1 MSQTKQTFTTGGR
14 WWALAALALSML
26 TIGLDATVLNVA
38 LPTLAT
44 ELDAS
49 TSQLQW
55 FSASY
60 TLVLGALIIPMGSLG
75 DRFGRKRMLLAGL
88 AIFGAASAACAF
100 ASSAGVLIAARA
112 FQGIGGAAMMP
123 LSMAMLPV
131 LFQEREERTR
141 AMNIWVT
148 CSALGLP
155 LGPIVGG
162 WLLNHF
168 AWGAVFLINVP
179 LVAVGLLALTVF
191 LPETR
196 SERPQPTD
204 GPGIA
209 LSSAGLVALI
219 GGLIE
224 AGQDGWTSASVLAPI
239 LAGIALLAAFVAWER
254 RSQHPLIDLALFSNR
269 DFTVGTA
276 LSTVAN
282 FALFGLLFVMPQYF
296 QDVGGSDPLGTGVR
310 LLPMIGGMIVA
321 TRIGPMLVKRA
332 GSRAVIIAGLALC
345 AAALALGATTGV
357 ESGYAVAALWITL
370 LGAGIGLTLPASM
383 TTAIGALSTERAG
396 SGSGLIQ
403 ALRQVGG
410 TIGVAV
416 LGTVLSSGYHA
427 RLDSGDAPASVEAAV
442 RSSVGAGIEVAHRL
456 DGSALAQ
463 TVRSAFVGAMD
474 TVLLVSAALTILGV
488 VIAVLYLPRRVVETS
503 APSPSGQAPVPE
515 AAVAR

>member
-1 MSQTKQTFTTGGR
+1 MTQNVQTPKIAGR

-26 TIGLDATVLNVA
+26 TIGLDTTVLNVA

-55 FSASY
+55 FGAAY
-60 TLVLGALIIPMGSLG
+60 TLVLGALMIPMGSLG
-75 DRFGRKRMLLAGL
+75 DRFGRKRVLLAGL
-88 AIFGAASAACAF
+88 ALFGAASAACAF

-131 LFQEREERTR
+131 LFQDREERTR

-148 CSALGLP
+148 SSAIGLP

-162 WLLNHF
+162 WLLDHY

-179 LVAVGLLALTVF
+179 LVAVGLLALAVY
-191 LPETR
+191 LPESR
-196 SERPQPTD
+196 SARAQPVD
-204 GPGIA
+204 VPGIA
-209 LSSAGLVALI
+209 LSSTGLVAVI
-219 GGLIE
+219 YGLIE

-239 LAGIALLAAFVAWER
+239 VAGVALLAAFLAWER
-254 RSQHPLIDLALFSNR
+254 RSTHPLVDLSLFSNR

-332 GSRAVIIAGLALC
+332 GPRFVIIAGLALS
-345 AAALALGATTGV
+345 AAALGLAATTEV
-357 ESGYAVAALWITL
+357 DTGYAFAALWITL
-370 LGAGIGLTLPASM
+370 LGAGIGLVAAGLDGRGHRRAVAGPGRLRLGADAGPAAGRRHDRRRGARHGAELGLPRPARRRRR
-383 TTAIGALSTERAG
+383 ALVGGGRGALQRRRRHRGRPAARQLRAG
-396 SGSGLIQ
+396 ADGPVGVRARDGHRAAGL
-403 ALRQVGG
+403 
-410 TIGVAV
+410 
-416 LGTVLSSGYHA
+416 
-427 RLDSGDAPASVEAAV
+427 
-442 RSSVGAGIEVAHRL
+442 
-456 DGSALAQ
+456 
-463 TVRSAFVGAMD
+463 RSAYDPGRRD
-474 TVLLVSAALTILGV
+474 RR
-488 VIAVLYLPRRVVETS
+488 AVPPSPRRRD
-503 APSPSGQAPVPE
+503 
-515 AAVAR
+515 ARADRPGPRPRTRP